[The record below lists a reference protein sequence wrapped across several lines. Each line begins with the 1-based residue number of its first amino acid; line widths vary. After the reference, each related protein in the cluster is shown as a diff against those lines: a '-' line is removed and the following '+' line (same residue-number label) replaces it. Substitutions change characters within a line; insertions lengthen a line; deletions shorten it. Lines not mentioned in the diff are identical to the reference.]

1 MDRIFKNGKVY
12 SVDDKNR
19 FYTALGIED
28 GKIVFLG
35 YDDDVDSIDAD
46 EIIDLQGR
54 TVLPGFID
62 SHIHLL
68 NYAFVKCNY
77 NMLKDSSISK
87 IIEKG
92 KEIGRDLDES
102 GDDKWIYGR
111 GWNELNFITGDKRV
125 LTKQDLDEI
134 SLTRPILFIRVCGHI
149 ATVNSKALE
158 IVNGL
163 ENIKEYESQ
172 IDNETGILSE
182 AAVKLCYN
190 VMTEPSLEEIK
201 DHIKYVLKDLST
213 CGITSTQSDDFL
225 SLPGRNVERIMQ
237 AYRELDKTGELTVK
251 IREQPS
257 FISYDD
263 VKKFIDDGHRTGD
276 GTDYYSVGPIKLYID
291 GSLGAKTAL
300 MNEPYEGEESNCGM
314 IRHTIE
320 ELQDCVDYSYSHD
333 MQILL
338 HAIGDKAADIAMDA
352 YEDTI
357 KRYGQKPLRLAI
369 NHLQIVSTDL
379 FDRMAEYGILSY
391 IQPVFVPTDKPVI
404 EKLVGKERAD
414 RSYMWKTMLN
424 KGLVCCGG
432 SDSPVESFNILQ
444 NIQYA
449 VTRDALDEKTDGW
462 HPDEKLTVEEA
473 VRLFTIWNAYGAFE
487 ENEKGSLEIGKA
499 ADLTILD
506 KDIFE
511 VDPHDIASIKV
522 VATIVDG
529 KTIYKKNN

>member
-12 SVDDKNR
+12 SVDDKNT
-19 FYTALGIED
+19 FYTALGIEE
-28 GKIVFLG
+28 GKIAFLG
-35 YDDDVDSIDAD
+35 SDDDVDSIDAD
-46 EIIDLQGR
+46 EIVDLQGR

-77 NMLKDSSISK
+77 NMLKDTSIIK

-92 KEIGRDLDES
+92 KEIGRDLDEAA
-102 GDDKWIYGR
+102 DDKWIYGR
-111 GWNELNFITGDKRV
+111 GWNELNFTTGDKRF
-125 LTKQDLDEI
+125 LTKHDLDKI

-149 ATVNSKALE
+149 ATVNTKALE
-158 IVNGL
+158 IINGL
-163 ENIKEYESQ
+163 VNVKEYEGQ
-172 IDNETGILSE
+172 IDSENGILSE

-201 DHIKYVLKDLST
+201 DLIKYVLEELSH
-213 CGITSTQSDDFL
+213 CGITSVQSDDFL
-225 SLPGRNVERIMQ
+225 SLPGRNAERIMQ
-237 AYRELDKTGELTVK
+237 AYRELDSAGELTVK

-300 MNEPYEGEESNCGM
+300 MNEPYEGEEANSGM
-314 IRHTIE
+314 MRHTLE

-338 HAIGDKAADIAMDA
+338 HAIGDKASDVAMDA
-352 YEDTI
+352 YEDAI
-357 KRYGQKPLRLAI
+357 KKYGQKPLRLGI
-369 NHLQIVSTDL
+369 NHLQIVTKEL
-379 FDRMAEYGILSY
+379 FNRMDEYGILAY
-391 IQPVFVPTDKPVI
+391 IQPVFVPSDKPVI
-404 EKLVGKERAD
+404 EKLVGKDRAE

-444 NIQYA
+444 NIQCA
-449 VTRDALDEKTDGW
+449 VTRDALYEKTQGW
-462 HPDEKLTVEEA
+462 HPEEKLTVEEA

-487 ENEKGSLEIGKA
+487 ENKKGSLEIGKA
-499 ADLTILD
+499 ADLIILD

-511 VDPHDIASIKV
+511 VEPHDIASIKV
-522 VATIVDG
+522 IATIVDG
-529 KTIYKKNN
+529 KTVYEK